1 MVAHIGPKLII
12 FLSTSRQVKMKI
24 QDIDLYEVL
33 CPDFRWTHEGCF
45 IGHCK
50 LHKDR
55 YLNFYFRKESVCV
68 VGLPKSFL
76 VYWPRSKSATAF
88 CDESFMVIVRWMKPL
103 LPFHWLGVRPDIRHR
118 GSGGE
123 FPVGA
128 FNSASAWGLGSR
140 FWEAERNLPR
150 LLHWLCCVFF
160 LKRHKSPWI
169 QTIPKCLILLEAI
182 RFNDIGQMFRI
193 HISVG
198 RSDV

>member
-1 MVAHIGPKLII
+1 MVVHIGPKLII

-55 YLNFYFRKESVCV
+55 YLNFYFRKQSVCV
-68 VGLPKSFL
+68 VGLPKSFF

-103 LPFHWLGVRPDIRHR
+103 LPFHWLGVRPKPDIGWWIRLG
-118 GSGGE
+118 GSSG
-123 FPVGA
+123 FAKLWVCHPA
-128 FNSASAWGLGSR
+128 RGLGSR

-150 LLHWLCCVFF
+150 LNWLCCGFCWKPDTNHHE
-160 LKRHKSPWI
+160 LK
-169 QTIPKCLILLEAI
+169 
-182 RFNDIGQMFRI
+182 FR
-193 HISVG
+193 SA
-198 RSDV
+198 SFC